1 MTSAVVGFSAVVG
14 HADTIARLRA
24 SYARD
29 RLAAAYLLH
38 GDDGIGKRTVAEAW
52 IRLIQ
57 CLTPTGQPAEAEAC
71 GTCASCRHHASGT
84 HSDFLV
90 LEPQEATVI
99 TVDQIR
105 NAQAVLPYRP
115 LVASRRVVL
124 IPDASRLNL
133 EAANALLK
141 LLEEPPSHVVFI
153 LIAAQRERLLPTLV
167 SRCQAI
173 RCAPPGEGAVIDHLT
188 RRLGLAPDR
197 ARALFVRAQGHI
209 GPAIEG
215 AQTHDDD
222 PLSLDDIGAPSTI
235 SKTVALLDLA
245 ARIGKDQQALKTLLA
260 WLSLWL
266 RDVLV
271 WKITRDPGRVLHADR
286 RPDLTWWADR
296 LAIDDALD
304 LASGLHA
311 VWAARHRNLNPQLIA
326 EVALLH
332 ISCRVTHPR
341 RQEKT

>member
-1 MTSAVVGFSAVVG
+1 MTGAPSGFSTVVG

-57 CLTPTGQPAEAEAC
+57 CLTPTGPPAEAEAC
-71 GTCASCRHHASGT
+71 GACASCRHHAANT
-84 HSDFLV
+84 HPDFLV

-105 NAQAVLPYRP
+105 DAQAVLPYRP
-115 LVASRRVVL
+115 LLASRRVVL
-124 IPDASRLNL
+124 VPDASRLNL

-141 LLEEPPSHVVFI
+141 LLEEPPPHVVCV

-167 SRCQAI
+167 SRCQAV
-173 RCAPPGEGAVIDHLT
+173 RCAPPSEGAVIDHLI

-197 ARALFVRAQGHI
+197 ARALFIRAQGHI
-209 GPAIEG
+209 GPAIEA
-215 AQTHDDD
+215 AQIDDDD
-222 PLSLDDIGAPSTI
+222 PLSLDDVGAPSTI
-235 SKTVALLDLA
+235 AKTVALLDLA
-245 ARIGKDQQALKTLLA
+245 ARIGKDQQALKTLVA

-266 RDVLV
+266 RDVLA

-286 RPDLTWWADR
+286 QSDLTWWADR
-296 LAIDDALD
+296 LSIDDVSD

-311 VWAARHRNLNPQLIA
+311 VWASRHRNLNPQLVA

-341 RQEKT
+341 RQETA